1 LDTMPV
7 EKYQP
12 IQDGLLLLRTAM
24 FAEGVTNTA
33 ASAKWAARAFAE
45 TNRQSG
51 AGLLNSFA
59 WLPIPQ
65 FIETGAYDQAIQYA
79 YALSKQKS
87 PDETSLKTFDL
98 NEQDRKRAEEFFTEP
113 KVIDRVFLFC
123 LVPVALRLATL
134 RFDRDIALE
143 LATVTS
149 AMEQLSPEPN
159 DPWKE
164 AAQFLRDIFSSVTT
178 WRQWHDEIAPL
189 YANKQVA
196 LGLLASLASVLDS
209 PLLQSLASQVGLARN
224 LEQVFRVSPS
234 IRAKFV
240 APFFTRYWEKAIQSS
255 SEQFRTSATYTQKAY
270 SEAASLPPLAR
281 VKKLLS
287 AMIFCTN
294 LNLSDMSEDLRAW
307 LADHAS

>member
-1 LDTMPV
+1 
-7 EKYQP
+7 
-12 IQDGLLLLRTAM
+12 
-24 FAEGVTNTA
+24 
-33 ASAKWAARAFAE
+33 
-45 TNRQSG
+45 
-51 AGLLNSFA
+51 LNSFA

-87 PDETSLKTFDL
+87 PDEASLKTFDL

-123 LVPVALRLATL
+123 LVPVAFRLATL

-143 LATVTS
+143 LTTVTS

-164 AAQFLRDIFSSVTT
+164 AAQFLRDIFSGVTT
-178 WRQWHDEIAPL
+178 WRQWHDEIVPL

-209 PLLQSLASQVGLARN
+209 PLLQSLASQVGLVRN

-307 LADHAS
+307 LADQAS

>member
-1 LDTMPV
+1 
-7 EKYQP
+7 
-12 IQDGLLLLRTAM
+12 LLRTAM
-24 FAEGVTNTA
+24 FAEAVTNTA
-33 ASAKWAARAFAE
+33 AAAKWAARAFTE
-45 TNRQSG
+45 THGQSG
-51 AGLLNSFA
+51 TDLLNSFA

-65 FIETGAYDQAIQYA
+65 FIETRSYYQAIQYA

-87 PDETSLKTFDL
+87 PDEASLKTFEL
-98 NEQDRKRAEEFFTEP
+98 NDQDRKRAEEFFTEP

-134 RFDRDIALE
+134 RFDRDIAVE

-159 DPWKE
+159 APWKE
-164 AAQFLRDIFSSVTT
+164 AALFFREIFSGAKT

-189 YANKQVA
+189 YANHKVA
-196 LGLLASLASVLDS
+196 LGILASLASVLES
-209 PLLQSLASQVGLARN
+209 SVLQSLVSQIGLARN
-224 LEQVFRVSPS
+224 LEQVFKISPS

-240 APFFTRYWEKAIQSS
+240 APFFTRYWEKTVQSS
-255 SEQFRTSATYTQKAY
+255 PEQFRTSATYTQKAY
-270 SEAASLPPLAR
+270 SEAASLSPLTR

-287 AMIFCTN
+287 TMIFCTN

-307 LADHAS
+307 LADRTS